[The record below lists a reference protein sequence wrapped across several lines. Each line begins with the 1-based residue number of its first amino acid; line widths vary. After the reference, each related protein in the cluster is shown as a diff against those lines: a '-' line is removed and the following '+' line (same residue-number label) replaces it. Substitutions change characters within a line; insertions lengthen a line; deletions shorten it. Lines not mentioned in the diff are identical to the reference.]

1 MIAARS
7 WEWGGH
13 FDQHVATLDTTAMT
27 SSMSIGNH
35 ADAVAPP
42 SSRREEAQPAAPWP
56 GAKQRVA
63 AHGMRLRAL
72 ALLRAARPRQ
82 WSKNLL
88 VVAAPGAAGVLL
100 HREVPGRV
108 GLTFIAFCL
117 LASSTYLFND
127 LRDRAED
134 ALHPRKRLRP
144 IASGEL
150 PITQALPAAVLF
162 AAAGLALTAYI
173 GVSLLALAAG
183 YLALTASYTLV
194 WRHVAVA
201 DIAVVASGFVIRA
214 LAGGVATG
222 VSLSRWFVIVTSFGA
237 LFLVAGKRYA
247 ELTRALAEREQTGE
261 DGVAHAQEGRPRLIR
276 EGESMRN
283 ALYSY
288 TVPYLRFVMILAASV
303 AVGAY
308 CLWAFQY
315 RAHGTGALYDL
326 TILPFVLWLLRYA
339 LLLDSG
345 AGEAP
350 EDLLLTDPFLLVSAV
365 VWVGLFAGSV
375 YVGG

>member
-13 FDQHVATLDTTAMT
+13 LDQHVATLDTTAMT

-173 GVSLLALAAG
+173 GVSL
-183 YLALTASYTLV
+183 
-194 WRHVAVA
+194 
-201 DIAVVASGFVIRA
+201 
-214 LAGGVATG
+214 
-222 VSLSRWFVIVTSFGA
+222 SRWFVIVTSFGA

>member
-1 MIAARS
+1 MKVSPRS
-7 WEWGGH
+7 WEN
-13 FDQHVATLDTTAMT
+13 QRPVQMQVRERSTTA
-27 SSMSIGNH
+27 
-35 ADAVAPP
+35 AAEAKDAVRKPLP
-42 SSRREEAQPAAPWP
+42 ILLLAA
-56 GAKQRVA
+56 V
-63 AHGMRLRAL
+63 
-72 ALLRAARPRQ
+72 RPRQ
-82 WSKNLL
+82 WVKNLL
-88 VVAAPGAAGVLL
+88 VGAAPAAAGVLD
-100 HREVPGRV
+100 RGATAGRV
-108 GLTFIAFCL
+108 GLTFLAFCL
-117 LASSTYLFND
+117 LSGGTYLVND
-127 LRDRAED
+127 LHDREED
-134 ALHPRKRLRP
+134 RLHPRKRLRP
-144 IASGEL
+144 VASG
-150 PITQALPAAVLF
+150 ALPTGV
-162 AAAGLALTAYI
+162 AAATAALCLGGGLAVAFAVRPTLGA
-173 GVSLLALAAG
+173 VAVA
-183 YLALTASYTLV
+183 YLALTVSYTV
-194 WRHVAVA
+194 WWRHIPVA
-201 DIAVVASGFVIRA
+201 DLVAVASGFVVRA
-214 LAGGVATG
+214 VAGGVAAE
-222 VSLSRWFVIVTSFGA
+222 VPLSRWFVIVTSFGA